1 MAETKETLDTRT
13 EECKNLMVSVTD
25 LQQFLRREKD
35 SAIELQ
41 KKDTD
46 SQKLLEEQGQVRAEL
61 EERIKYLEGREA
73 DSSKEAEAKLKEE
86 KEAALKEQKT
96 RYEGR
101 VKEIA
106 DQVKSQYQK
115 RISDCQ
121 VLVNKYK
128 ADIES
133 KNDEIRKLK
142 VHVNASSDFEDKYSM
157 AKEKLSEL
165 AEAVEETSK
174 QKAEVEE
181 KYSTS
186 KEAIRNLQADLK
198 QAQVGGALKQKNE
211 ALQRELNAARN
222 ELRSLKVQNM
232 AADTKVTAMCSV

>member
-1 MAETKETLDTRT
+1 
-13 EECKNLMVSVTD
+13 MVSVTD

-96 RYEGR
+96 RFESR

-106 DQVKSQYQK
+106 DQVG
-115 RISDCQ
+115 RA
-121 VLVNKYK
+121 VV
-128 ADIES
+128 ET
-133 KNDEIRKLK
+133 
-142 VHVNASSDFEDKYSM
+142 
-157 AKEKLSEL
+157 EK
-165 AEAVEETSK
+165 
-174 QKAEVEE
+174 
-181 KYSTS
+181 
-186 KEAIRNLQADLK
+186 
-198 QAQVGGALKQKNE
+198 QVGSQQQIGISLS
-211 ALQRELNAARN
+211 
-222 ELRSLKVQNM
+222 LRKWLSKKHDKTDM
-232 AADTKVTAMCSV
+232 R

>member
-96 RYEGR
+96 RFESR

-106 DQVKSQYQK
+106 DQVG
-115 RISDCQ
+115 RA
-121 VLVNKYK
+121 V
-128 ADIES
+128 
-133 KNDEIRKLK
+133 DET
-142 VHVNASSDFEDKYSM
+142 
-157 AKEKLSEL
+157 EK
-165 AEAVEETSK
+165 
-174 QKAEVEE
+174 
-181 KYSTS
+181 
-186 KEAIRNLQADLK
+186 
-198 QAQVGGALKQKNE
+198 QVGSQQQIGISLS
-211 ALQRELNAARN
+211 
-222 ELRSLKVQNM
+222 LRK
-232 AADTKVTAMCSV
+232 

>member
-73 DSSKEAEAKLKEE
+73 DSSKEAEAKFKEE

-133 KNDEIRKLK
+133 KNDEIQKLK
-142 VHVNASSDFEDKYSM
+142 LHVNASSDFEDKYSM

-165 AEAVEETSK
+165 AEAVEEANK
-174 QKAEVEE
+174 QKAEV
-181 KYSTS
+181 
-186 KEAIRNLQADLK
+186 
-198 QAQVGGALKQKNE
+198 
-211 ALQRELNAARN
+211 
-222 ELRSLKVQNM
+222 
-232 AADTKVTAMCSV
+232 